1 MSFQVKDFDILHKV
15 AEEYFQC
22 FCPDNKKTFTHL
34 VGSLKYF
41 HY

>member
-1 MSFQVKDFDILHKV
+1 MSFQVKDFDVLHKV
-15 AEEYFQC
+15 AEEYFQR